1 MGLQLPRIVYFD
13 RMMHEDGR
21 RVLAE
26 SPEVALVRLERE
38 VPEDEIWPVMAS
50 IQGYQIGSARQE
62 LPRHLH
68 TDAALLVRCPALL
81 VVSADGAGADT
92 VDIPACTDAGVLVV
106 NQAGGNREAV
116 AEHGL
121 ALMLSVAKRIGET
134 DQALRRDRNWHRN
147 EFIGHELQG
156 MTAGIIGLGHTGS
169 RLAELCGGALGMR
182 ILAYDPYIE
191 AECFARHGA
200 EAVSLDTL
208 LGESDVVSLNCPLS
222 DETRKMIDAAA
233 LARMRRGSILVSTA
247 RGGIHDE
254 NALYDALRDGHL
266 YGAGL
271 DVWEDEPPALNH
283 PLLSLPNVIASPHT
297 AGVTVESRRRIS
309 LICAEQWLTIWRGEK
324 PPRLLNPEAWPT
336 YEARRLARAQP

>member
-1 MGLQLPRIVYFD
+1 M
-13 RMMHEDGR
+13 
-21 RVLAE
+21 
-26 SPEVALVRLERE
+26 
-38 VPEDEIWPVMAS
+38 
-50 IQGYQIGSARQE
+50 
-62 LPRHLH
+62 
-68 TDAALLVRCPALL
+68 
-81 VVSADGAGADT
+81 
-92 VDIPACTDAGVLVV
+92 V

-208 LGESDVVSLNCPLS
+208 LASRTWSH
-222 DETRKMIDAAA
+222 
-233 LARMRRGSILVSTA
+233 STA
-247 RGGIHDE
+247 
-254 NALYDALRDGHL
+254 
-266 YGAGL
+266 
-271 DVWEDEPPALNH
+271 P
-283 PLLSLPNVIASPHT
+283 
-297 AGVTVESRRRIS
+297 
-309 LICAEQWLTIWRGEK
+309 
-324 PPRLLNPEAWPT
+324 
-336 YEARRLARAQP
+336 

>member
-1 MGLQLPRIVYFD
+1 
-13 RMMHEDGR
+13 
-21 RVLAE
+21 
-26 SPEVALVRLERE
+26 
-38 VPEDEIWPVMAS
+38 
-50 IQGYQIGSARQE
+50 
-62 LPRHLH
+62 
-68 TDAALLVRCPALL
+68 
-81 VVSADGAGADT
+81 
-92 VDIPACTDAGVLVV
+92 
-106 NQAGGNREAV
+106 
-116 AEHGL
+116 
-121 ALMLSVAKRIGET
+121 MLSVAKRIGET

-156 MTAGIIGLGHTGS
+156 MTVGIIGLGHTGS

-182 ILAYDPYIE
+182 VLAYDPYIE
-191 AECFARHGA
+191 AKRFTRYGS

-271 DVWEDEPPALNH
+271 DVWEDEPPTLNH

-336 YEARRLARAQP
+336 YEARRLARAAP